1 MARGFESKAV
11 QDQQE
16 EAQRKRKPA
25 PPDAA
30 PAVGPALL
38 QARRTLELAR
48 TDVSR
53 RHAASASE
61 VQRHSLALA
70 LEEID
75 RQLAALPVSEPL
87 RD

>member
-16 EAQRKRKPA
+16 EAQRGRRPEQ
-25 PPDAA
+25 
-30 PAVGPALL
+30 PAVDPALAR
-38 QARRTLELAR
+38 ARRNLELAR
-48 TDVSR
+48 VDLAR
-53 RHAASASE
+53 RSAATTSE
-61 VQRHSLALA
+61 IQRHSLALA

>member
-1 MARGFESKAV
+1 MARGFESKAILE
-11 QDQQE
+11 QQE
-16 EAQRKRKPA
+16 EAQRERRLAAARVADPA
-25 PPDAA
+25 I
-30 PAVGPALL
+30 L

-48 TDVSR
+48 SDVAR
-53 RHAASASE
+53 RHAGAPE

-75 RQLAALPVSEPL
+75 RQLAALPVSETL

>member
-16 EAQRKRKPA
+16 EAQRLRRA
-25 PPDAA
+25 EQ
-30 PAVGPALL
+30 PAVDPAR
-38 QARRTLELAR
+38 QRARRNLELAR
-48 TDVSR
+48 ADVAR
-53 RHAASASE
+53 RRAATTSE
-61 VQRHSLALA
+61 VQRHSLAMA

-75 RQLAALPVSEPL
+75 RQLAALPVSDLL

>member
-1 MARGFESKAV
+1 MARGFESKSV

-16 EAQRKRKPA
+16 EAQRARRPPA
-25 PPDAA
+25 PATD
-30 PAVGPALL
+30 PACL

-48 TDVSR
+48 SDVSR
-53 RHAASASE
+53 RHAGATSE
-61 VQRHSLALA
+61 VLRHSLALA

-75 RQLAALPVSEPL
+75 RQLAALPVSETL

>member
-16 EAQRKRKPA
+16 EAQRKRPA
-25 PPDAA
+25 AP